1 MKANHTQVDNELDLF
16 NMMQDADNK
25 SDSEDNH
32 AKMVNYRSNTTFDEE
47 KLGQQEDVQLVE
59 KEIADDATTETAPKA
74 EERTEMEYT
83 IYPADQVKDD
93 VILIQ
98 LLVELPMYFNKG

>member
-59 KEIADDATTETAPKA
+59 KEIADDATSETAPKA
-74 EERTEMEYT
+74 EEKTL
-83 IYPADQVKDD
+83 
-93 VILIQ
+93 ILMIIQ
-98 LLVELPMYFNKG
+98 LGILKDLLIHRNFYMELI